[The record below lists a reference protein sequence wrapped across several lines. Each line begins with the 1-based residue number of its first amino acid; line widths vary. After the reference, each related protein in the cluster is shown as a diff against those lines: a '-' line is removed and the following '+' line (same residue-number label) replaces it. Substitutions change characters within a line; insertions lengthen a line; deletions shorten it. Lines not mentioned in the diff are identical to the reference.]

1 MKNVLFVCVE
11 NSCRSQMAEA
21 FGNMYGQEIIKPY
34 SSGSRPSG
42 IVNAKAI
49 ESMQAVG
56 YDLSAHSS
64 KALNEIP
71 DMEYALLVTMG
82 CGDACP
88 NIKASE
94 TQDWDIPDPKHMDMQ
109 AFAEVRDLICE
120 KVKDLI
126 EWI

>member
-1 MKNVLFVCVE
+1 MKNVLFICVE
-11 NSCRSQMAEA
+11 NSCRSQRAEA

-34 SSGSRPSG
+34 SSGTRPSG

-71 DMEYALLVTMG
+71 DIEYALLVTMG
-82 CGDACP
+82 CGDAWP

-94 TQDWDIPDPKHMDMQ
+94 RQDWDIPEPKHMDMQ
-109 AFAEVRDLICE
+109 AFAEVRNLICE
-120 KVKDLI
+120 KVQDLI

>member
-1 MKNVLFVCVE
+1 MKNVLFICVE

-34 SSGSRPSG
+34 SSGTRPSG

-71 DMEYALLVTMG
+71 DIEYTLLITMG

-94 TQDWDIPDPKHMDMQ
+94 RQDWDIPDPKHMDMQ
-109 AFAEVRDLICE
+109 SFAEVRDLICE

>member
-1 MKNVLFVCVE
+1 MKNVLFICVE
-11 NSCRSQMAEA
+11 NSCRSQIAEA

-34 SSGSRPSG
+34 SSGSRPTG

-71 DMEYALLVTMG
+71 DIEYALLITMG

-94 TQDWDIPDPKHMDMQ
+94 RQDWDIPDPKHMDMQ

-120 KVKDLI
+120 KVNNLI